1 MKETELYQPVKDLF
15 EEMGY
20 EVFSEVKD
28 IDVVA
33 VKEDE
38 KVIIELKT
46 SFSMK
51 LILQAVKRQ
60 KIYDDVYV
68 AVPMPVFKKRFSK
81 DFKDKEYLLRRLELG
96 LIYVSLETDTP
107 YAQVVLEPKPFD
119 LSMSRSRNKRKRD
132 LVDSELSGRNGD
144 NNVGGTRGKL
154 VTAYREKAIV
164 IASYLRDADSMTTK
178 ELKEASNIPTSTQ
191 ILYKNYYKWFAKE
204 GNGVYR
210 LSDKGRLELENYN
223 HIIGKLRSTGDN
235 VGSLKTVI
243 LK

>member
-15 EEMGY
+15 EDMGY
-20 EVFSEVKD
+20 QVFGEVKD

-33 VKEDE
+33 VKDDE

-51 LILQAVKRQ
+51 LVLQAVKRQ

-81 DFKDKEYLLRRLELG
+81 DFEDKEYLLRRLELG
-96 LIYVSLETDTP
+96 LIYVSLETDNP
-107 YAQVVLEPKPFD
+107 YAQVVLDPKAFD

-132 LVDSELSGRNGD
+132 LVDRELSGRNGD

-154 VTAYREKAIV
+154 VTAYREKALV
-164 IASYLRDADSMTTK
+164 IASYLRDAESMTTK
-178 ELKEASNIPTSTQ
+178 ELKEVCCNPKTTQ
-191 ILYKNYYKWFAKE
+191 ILYKNYYGWFERE
-204 GNGVYR
+204 GTGVYK
-210 LSDKGRLELENYN
+210 LSDKGRSELENYN
-223 HIIGKLRSTGDN
+223 HIIGKLRATGD
-235 VGSLKTVI
+235 TV
-243 LK
+243 